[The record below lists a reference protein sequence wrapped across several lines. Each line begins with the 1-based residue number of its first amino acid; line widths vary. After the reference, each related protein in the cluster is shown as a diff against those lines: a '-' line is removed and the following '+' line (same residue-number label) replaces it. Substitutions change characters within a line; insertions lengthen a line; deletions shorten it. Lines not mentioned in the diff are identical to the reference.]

1 MTRARGVALVSVLL
15 IVVVATALAYQI
27 ANRHS
32 FVVAQSRLTLHGGE
46 VRQIALGAE
55 QFARELL
62 YADWEE
68 EETRNKDT
76 ELEAWAQFS
85 QPSPE
90 DAGEPANPDA
100 AKPGPSILAA
110 QRAFDATFSLADG
123 EVALR
128 IDDLAARLNLNALA
142 GEGGEAGDESAA
154 NVARLHRLLTHL
166 GLDPALA
173 DRWRDWIDA
182 NQDVDGLGAEDAE
195 YLLRDPP
202 TRAANRPGIH
212 LSELQ
217 FAAGLSPEE
226 MQRLRPYVAL
236 LPVAA
241 QRINVNTA
249 SAPVLAALAPNFP
262 VVEAEQMLA
271 EPREFDD
278 VEAAVAAHPPLGE
291 SVGALAVR
299 SDHFRVQVSVERG
312 QSRAVLTSTLHRDPN
327 TGLVTLLTRSLGEP
341 FERAAPGDEDAGRR
355 QDRQAWGEEPSPTP
369 DAAAKLP

>member
-1 MTRARGVALVSVLL
+1 MTRERGVALVSVLL

-68 EETRNKDT
+68 EETRSKDT

-85 QPSPE
+85 QPPTE
-90 DAGEPANPDA
+90 DAGIAAAPESAEPQPNV
-100 AKPGPSILAA
+100 LAA
-110 QRAFDATFSLADG
+110 GRAFDAVFALGDG
-123 EVALR
+123 DVALR
-128 IDDLAARLNLNALA
+128 IDDMAARLNLNALA
-142 GEGGEAGDESAA
+142 GEAGDESAA

-226 MQRLRPYVAL
+226 TQRLHPYIAL

-299 SDHFRVQVSVERG
+299 SDYFRVQVSVERG
-312 QSRAVLTSTLHRDPN
+312 QSRAVLTSMLHRDPN

-341 FERAAPGDEDAGRR
+341 FERAATAEEPVATAEERIGAAGGRR
-355 QDRQAWGEEPSPTP
+355 RVRAMM
-369 DAAAKLP
+369 

>member
-1 MTRARGVALVSVLL
+1 MNRADGVALVSVLL

-32 FVVAQSRLTLHGGE
+32 FTVAQSRLTLHGAE
-46 VRQIALGAE
+46 MRQLALGGE

-68 EETRNKDT
+68 EETRTNDT

-85 QPSPE
+85 RPPAE
-90 DAGEPANPDA
+90 GDGEPALDAGEP
-100 AKPGPSILAA
+100 PSNVLAA
-110 QRAFDATFSLADG
+110 GRAFDAIFALADG

-128 IDDLAARLNLNALA
+128 IDDLTARLNLNALA
-142 GEGGEAGDESAA
+142 GEESAVNA
-154 NVARLHRLLTHL
+154 ARLQRLSTHL

-173 DRWRDWIDA
+173 DRWRDWVDA
-182 NQDVDGLGAEDAE
+182 DQDVDGLGAEDAD

-202 TRAANRPGIH
+202 ARAANRPGFH

-217 FAAGLSPEE
+217 FAAGLTPEE
-226 MQRLRPYVAL
+226 AQRLQPYVAL

-249 SAPVLAALAPNFP
+249 SAPVLSALAPNFP

-271 EPREFDD
+271 ESREFDD

-299 SDHFRVQVSVERG
+299 SDYFRVQVAVERG
-312 QSRAVLTSTLHRDPN
+312 RSRAVLTSMLHRDPN
-327 TGLVTLLTRSLGEP
+327 TGLVTLLGRSLGEP
-341 FERAAPGDEDAGRR
+341 FERAVPP
-355 QDRQAWGEEPSPTP
+355 GEESAEAYGPT
-369 DAAAKLP
+369 